1 MLLTSTTNQFYRK
14 ATASLCRNPQR
25 LVVINNCG
33 PSHGVYSS
41 RQTGVARFSTENSG
55 PAKSSSSS
63 SSSSS
68 SLVTTDLFPE
78 TKIATIT
85 MHRKPAN
92 SLSLEMMV
100 ALSEAIRTAEANDR
114 VEALILSSGLP
125 NGIFSAGLELTEL
138 YNPDSERL
146 PMFWYAFQ
154 QLYLDLYGSR
164 LSTIAAMDGH
174 APAAG
179 CMLAISCD
187 YRIMTSNPK
196 ATIGLNESQLGIVA
210 PPWLCQQYIDT
221 VGQRNAELAL
231 LLGTLFS
238 PQRALELHLVDEL
251 LPTSSGSE
259 NDDKSLPVTAL
270 DAAMKK
276 AAAFVR
282 IPSKARVAAK
292 ELTRGVQ
299 IQKLLKNRDA
309 DTEFFCSFVTQ
320 DSVQRTL
327 GAYLEMLSKRK
338 KE

>member
-1 MLLTSTTNQFYRK
+1 MPLTSTTNLLWRK
-14 ATASLCRNPQR
+14 ATTGLSRIPPRLVTVYDPTRSLCPR
-25 LVVINNCG
+25 
-33 PSHGVYSS
+33 
-41 RQTGVARFSTENSG
+41 RQAFVARFSTEQSG
-55 PAKSSSSS
+55 GGQSSSP
-63 SSSSS
+63 
-68 SLVTTDLFPE
+68 LVTTDLSPE

-92 SLSLEMMV
+92 SLSLEMMD
-100 ALSEAIRTAEANDR
+100 AISQAIRTAEANDR
-114 VEALILSSGLP
+114 IEALILSSGLP

-138 YNPDSERL
+138 YQPDPVRL
-146 PMFWYAFQ
+146 PKFWESFQ

-238 PQRALELHLVDEL
+238 PQQALGLNLVDEL
-251 LPTSSGSE
+251 LPLSGDNDGNSSH
-259 NDDKSLPVTAL
+259 VTAV
-270 DAAMKK
+270 DAAKKK
-276 AAAFVR
+276 AAEFVR

-320 DSVQRTL
+320 DSVQKTL
-327 GAYLEMLSKRK
+327 GAYLEMLAKRK
-338 KE
+338 K